1 LLEGNV
7 DLKVFNLNLKVTDLL
22 IITFAII
29 SALFGAYTARKNGG
43 NKSDLIQYLLVYLII
58 GAVIGLFTTLAIEW
72 L

>member
-1 LLEGNV
+1 
-7 DLKVFNLNLKVTDLL
+7 LL